1 MALVQDVRAAAET
14 IPAVFF
20 ANAVRL
26 RDSVAL
32 RRKEFGIWRR
42 ITWADYARNV
52 RWVGHALVALGLQ
65 PGDRV
70 AILGENRPEWLYGDL
85 GIQAAAGV
93 TVGIY
98 ASNSADQV
106 HYILDHSESRFIIVE
121 GEAVVKT
128 RQGRTVRLT
137 RGDFFGEM
145 SLLDGSPRSA
155 TVEATTGMR
164 LLVIGQREFWA
175 LVATAPQ
182 ITRRIMSALSQRI
195 REANA
200 AYSACS

>member
-1 MALVQDVRAAAET
+1 MLPGR
-14 IPAVFF
+14 
-20 ANAVRL
+20 R
-26 RDSVAL
+26 RWRVAL
-32 RRKEFGIWRR
+32 WGVKSSKVVLLKKVPLFEGLSDRQLNQIARL
-42 ITWADYARNV
+42 ADEVEARAGQKLA
-52 RWVGHALVALGLQ
+52 RQ
-65 PGDRV
+65 
-70 AILGENRPEWLYGDL
+70 GETGREM
-85 GIQAAAGV
+85 
-93 TVGIY
+93 
-98 ASNSADQV
+98 
-106 HYILDHSESRFIIVE
+106 FIIVE

>member
-1 MALVQDVRAAAET
+1 MVLWGAKSSKVVLLKKVPLFEGLSDRQLNQIARLADEVEARAGQKLARQGET
-14 IPAVFF
+14 G
-20 ANAVRL
+20 R
-26 RDSVAL
+26 
-32 RRKEFGIWRR
+32 EM
-42 ITWADYARNV
+42 
-52 RWVGHALVALGLQ
+52 
-65 PGDRV
+65 
-70 AILGENRPEWLYGDL
+70 
-85 GIQAAAGV
+85 
-93 TVGIY
+93 
-98 ASNSADQV
+98 
-106 HYILDHSESRFIIVE
+106 FIIVE

>member
-1 MALVQDVRAAAET
+1 MVLWGAKSSKVVLLKKVPLFEGLSDRQLNQIARLADEVEARAGQKLARQGET
-14 IPAVFF
+14 G
-20 ANAVRL
+20 R
-26 RDSVAL
+26 
-32 RRKEFGIWRR
+32 EM
-42 ITWADYARNV
+42 
-52 RWVGHALVALGLQ
+52 
-65 PGDRV
+65 
-70 AILGENRPEWLYGDL
+70 
-85 GIQAAAGV
+85 
-93 TVGIY
+93 
-98 ASNSADQV
+98 
-106 HYILDHSESRFIIVE
+106 FIIVE

-182 ITRRIMSALSQRI
+182 ITRRIMSTLSQRI